1 MNGRCWT
8 AALVL
13 IALSVVSI
21 GCGGTK
27 GGTGGQIE
35 GVNWALESYKDR
47 GAMSGITGDIS
58 IDALFEGGM
67 VSGNSGINTYSAPYE
82 TSGSSLT
89 IGPAVTTMMAGPE
102 EIMAVEQ
109 AYLAA
114 LRQASS
120 YTAMEDS
127 LTIFD
132 ADGSE
137 LLSYMKEE
145 APTLTG
151 ATWSVTGYNNG
162 KQAVVSTIAGSELT
176 AVFSEDGTIAGS
188 GGVNTYSGAYKAEGD
203 TISIGPLATTLM
215 ASGDPALME
224 QETAYLAALQ
234 SASRFSIKGDK
245 LDLRREDGALA
256 VTFMLKKSP

>member
-1 MNGRCWT
+1 MNGRCLT

-35 GVNWALESYKDR
+35 GVNWVLESYKDR
-47 GAMSGITGDIS
+47 GNMSGVTRDIR
-58 IDALFEGGM
+58 IDALFKGGM

-89 IGPAVTTMMAGPE
+89 IGPAVTTMMASPE
-102 EIMAVEQ
+102 DIMAVEQ

-114 LRQASS
+114 LQQASS
-120 YTAMEDS
+120 YTATEDS

-145 APTLTG
+145 ALLLTG
-151 ATWSVTGYNNG
+151 VTWSVTGYNNG
-162 KQAVVSTIAGSELT
+162 KGGVVSTITGSELT
-176 AVFSEDGTIAGS
+176 AVFSEDGTMSGS
-188 GGVNTYSGAYKAEGD
+188 GGVNTYSGDYKAEGD
-203 TISIGPLATTLM
+203 NISIGPLVTTLM

-224 QETAYLAALQ
+224 QEAAFLAALQ
-234 SASRFSIKGDK
+234 SASRYTIKGDK
-245 LDLRREDGALA
+245 LELHREDGALA
-256 VTFMLKKSP
+256 VTFMLKKGP